1 MNASPLLQIALLTVP
16 AMQLVLRNDFEIPRY
31 LLTNHESISLDM
43 KLKIILSNVTEMK
56 LNVLTRVHAM
66 PTVHKVGAFLT
77 KYLVK
82 RPLSI
87 RRVLFKGVSRVWT
100 WSASRGLAI
109 NSKLMRIT
117 APVCPNCKMFLVNA
131 PLIATKVKQ
140 VKMVQSVT

>member
-66 PTVHKVGAFLT
+66 PTVHKVGGFLT

-82 RPLSI
+82 SPL
-87 RRVLFKGVSRVWT
+87 
-100 WSASRGLAI
+100 
-109 NSKLMRIT
+109 
-117 APVCPNCKMFLVNA
+117 
-131 PLIATKVKQ
+131 
-140 VKMVQSVT
+140 